1 MKRWLVITPT
11 LGESPYFDE
20 AVASVRA
27 LGAEVCHRIVAP
39 RSTGDRV
46 RAAAPEAEW
55 ITDEG
60 AGVYA
65 AIQRAGEDA
74 ARFAGVTWLNDDDR
88 LIARG
93 TLVAWRAIGA
103 GADVAYGRVGLMNA
117 RGEEMGELPVCREGR
132 DLPALLSRGIVALAQ
147 PGTWL
152 SGARWAQL
160 GGVDATYRLAG
171 DLDLFWRAAQA
182 GVCFEHVPALV
193 ARFRLRA
200 GQLSQQER
208 LGAEEKARV
217 LRGARPAT
225 AWGARWRF
233 RAGNLG
239 IYVDR
244 LRRHGWASMAEIYR
258 RGGETGS

>member
-27 LGAEVCHRIVAP
+27 LGPEVCHRIVAP
-39 RSTGDRV
+39 
-46 RAAAPEAEW
+46 AAVGEKLKESAPGAEW
-55 ITDEG
+55 CADEG

-65 AIQRAGEDA
+65 AIQRAADDA

-93 TLVAWRAIGA
+93 TVVAWQRIEA
-103 GADVAYGRVGLMNA
+103 GADIVYGRVGLMNA
-117 RGEEMGELPVCREGR
+117 RGQEMGELPVCRRGS
-132 DLPALLSRGIVALAQ
+132 DLPALLGRGIVALAQ

-152 SGARWAQL
+152 SGAGWAQL
-160 GGVDATYRLAG
+160 GGVDPTYRLAG

-182 GVCFEHVPALV
+182 GICFDHVPMRV

-217 LRGARPAT
+217 LRDAHPTAAWAARL
-225 AWGARWRF
+225 RF
-233 RAGNLG
+233 RVGNLG
-239 IYVDR
+239 VYADR
-244 LRRHGWASMAEIYR
+244 IRRHGWTSMAEIYR
-258 RGGETGS
+258 RGGAVDS